1 MILLSR
7 NFPFKK
13 RKYTDMIN
21 ETHDYFKKITTERD
35 TEIHVL

>member
-7 NFPFKK
+7 NFPFKS
-13 RKYTDMIN
+13 RKFTDMSN
-21 ETHDYFKKITTERD
+21 ETHDYYSKIITERD